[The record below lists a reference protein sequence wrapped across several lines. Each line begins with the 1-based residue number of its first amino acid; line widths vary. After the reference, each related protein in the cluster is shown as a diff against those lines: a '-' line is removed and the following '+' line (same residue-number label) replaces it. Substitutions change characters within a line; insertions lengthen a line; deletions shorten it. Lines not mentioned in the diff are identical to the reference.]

1 MKKPSSLI
9 IGSNGYE
16 EKYIYL
22 FAVIASSLLSVYLI
36 CQDDLINPDGY
47 LYLELA
53 QEYLKSGTF
62 SAFSIYG
69 WPFYSIITALFH
81 WLTHIPLELSFYIFS
96 VVSDAVVVFYFLRI
110 LSLLSNDKR
119 AVLCGAIILL
129 CAAVFNNYRDMVI
142 RDHGFWAFMMAGFFY
157 LLVSIRDKSPKFF
170 LIALLCSVLATFF
183 RVEGVV
189 FIASYFLFFIAAHL
203 KGISLRNQILWV
215 LIPCSLLV
223 TAFIIGFLLFS
234 SSKLVQDVY
243 LYLDVSS
250 LITGLL
256 SGAGL
261 IKEQFLPEYGDD
273 YSVLFVVAGLLSILF
288 VEVLG
293 AIGKFYLLL
302 LLLHVKPVIEWYRNN
317 SVILMMTFVSII
329 PLAAFVLVKYFVVTR
344 YVFYTSLL
352 MLIPLVC
359 VISETFSFKRNRLK
373 SSVVA
378 FLIFASF
385 IDSVVS
391 FNKTEKVFFKDAAYW
406 ASANLASCGTIGTNH
421 KILNY
426 LINGSYAQTIFYG
439 NNGTEDSIDYLVY
452 YAKRKSGDL
461 TRLENNGWLML
472 NSFVNNKSDH
482 IYVLGKDS
490 GDCKEKRQ

>member
-9 IGSNGYE
+9 IGRNGYE
-16 EKYIYL
+16 EKHIYM
-22 FAVIASSLLSVYLI
+22 FSVIASCLLSVYLI
-36 CQDDLINPDGY
+36 YQDDLINPDGY

-53 QEYLKSGTF
+53 QEYLKSGAS
-62 SAFSIYG
+62 SAFSIYS
-69 WPFYSIITALFH
+69 WPFYSIIAASFH
-81 WLTHIPLELSFYIFS
+81 WLTRIPLEISFYFFS
-96 VVSDAVVVFYFLRI
+96 AVFDAVVIFYFLRI
-110 LSLLSNDKR
+110 VSLISNDKR
-119 AVLCGAIILL
+119 AIFCGAVIIL
-129 CAAVFNNYRDMVI
+129 CAAVFNNYRDMII
-142 RDHGFWAFMMAGFFY
+142 RDHGFWAFMMAGFYY
-157 LLVSIRDKSPKFF
+157 LLVSIRNKSPKFF
-170 LIALLCSVLATFF
+170 LIAILCSIFATFF

-189 FIASYFLFFIAAHL
+189 FVASYFLFFIAAQL
-203 KGISLRNQILWV
+203 KGISLRNLVIWF

-223 TAFIIGFLLFS
+223 TAFIIGFLFFS

-243 LYLDVSS
+243 LYLDISS

-261 IKEQFLPEYGDD
+261 IKEQFLSEYGDD

-302 LLLHVKPVIEWYRNN
+302 LLLHVKPIIEWYRNN
-317 SVILMMTFVSII
+317 NVVLMMTLVSII

-373 SSVVA
+373 SSIVA

-406 ASANLASCGTIGTNH
+406 ANANLTGCGTIGTNH

-426 LINGSYAQTIFYG
+426 LINGSYERTIFYG
-439 NNGTEDSIDYLVY
+439 NNGAEASIDYLVY
-452 YAKRKSGDL
+452 YAKRKSDDL
-461 TRLENNGWLML
+461 TRLENNGWLVL

-482 IYVLGKDS
+482 IYVLSKDS
-490 GDCKEKRQ
+490 GDCKKRQ